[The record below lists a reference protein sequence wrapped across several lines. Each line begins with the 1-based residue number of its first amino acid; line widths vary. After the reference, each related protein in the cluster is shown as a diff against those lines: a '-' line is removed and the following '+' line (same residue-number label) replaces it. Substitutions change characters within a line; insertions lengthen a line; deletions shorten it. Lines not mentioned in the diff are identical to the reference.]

1 MCPKEGILHLPL
13 YVLFDKEV
21 GACALAIEE
30 RTRLGLERAGGGSGV
45 SAEGASNIAK
55 YSNSTPLKQD

>member
-30 RTRLGLERAGGGSGV
+30 RTPWFREGWGVGVGCQLRARLISL
-45 SAEGASNIAK
+45 NIA
-55 YSNSTPLKQD
+55 PAQV

>member
-13 YVLFDKEV
+13 HVLFDKEV

-30 RTRLGLERAGGGSGV
+30 RTRLGLERGLGGGSGV
-45 SAEGASNIAK
+45 SAEGASNITK
-55 YSNSTPLKQD
+55 YSASPPLK

>member
-30 RTRLGLERAGGGSGV
+30 RTRLGLERAGGWEWV
-45 SAEGASNIAK
+45 SAGVAGAR
-55 YSNSTPLKQD
+55 

>member
-30 RTRLGLERAGGGSGV
+30 RTPWFREGAGRAGGWEWGV
-45 SAEGASNIAK
+45 S
-55 YSNSTPLKQD
+55 